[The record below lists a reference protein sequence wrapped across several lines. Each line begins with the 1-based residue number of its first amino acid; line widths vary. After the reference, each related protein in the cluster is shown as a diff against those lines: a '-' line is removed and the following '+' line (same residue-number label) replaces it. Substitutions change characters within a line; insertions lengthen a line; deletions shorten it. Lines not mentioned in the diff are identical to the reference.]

1 MLIWQGLGFLAAI
14 IPIICYVLFSKVV
27 TAALGLSYTNS
38 HSWPGALATLIG
50 AGFVW
55 LIGWKASG
63 PGRTLVDLKTGQPV
77 VIKKKH
83 TLFWIP
89 MEYFAIVLV
98 VVAIGMLIFRH
109 DSSL

>member
-14 IPIICYVLFSKVV
+14 IPIVCYVLFSKLI
-27 TAALGLSYTNS
+27 TATMGLAYTNS

-50 AGFVW
+50 AGCVW
-55 LIGWKASG
+55 LIGKKFSG
-63 PGRTLVDLKTGQPV
+63 PERSLVDPKTGQT
-77 VIKKKH
+77 VILKRKH

-89 MEYFAIVLV
+89 IEYFAGVLV